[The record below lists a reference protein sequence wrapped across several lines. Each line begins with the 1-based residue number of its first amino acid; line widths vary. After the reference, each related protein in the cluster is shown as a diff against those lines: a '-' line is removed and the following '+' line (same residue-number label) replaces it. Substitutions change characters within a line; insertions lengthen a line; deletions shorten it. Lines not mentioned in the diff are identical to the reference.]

1 MNLRIASGI
10 TSDSI
15 VDGPGL
21 RAVIWC
27 QGCFHNCPGCHN
39 PQTHSPE
46 GGRLVAAAEV
56 IEKISALKIHQ
67 GITFSGGEPFLQATA
82 LVPIAEAAHRRGLDV
97 WSYSGYTFEELL
109 QDPRPGCVEL
119 LRNID
124 VLVDGRFIAELR
136 DLSLRFRGS
145 SNQRIIDVPASL
157 AAGRAI
163 EI

>member
-10 TSDSI
+10 TLDSI

-21 RAVIWC
+21 RAVVWC

-39 PQTHSPE
+39 PQTHSTE
-46 GGRLVAAAEV
+46 GGRLVAVEEV

-67 GITFSGGEPFLQATA
+67 GITFSGGEPFLQAKA

-97 WSYSGYTFEELL
+97 WSFSGYKFEELL
-109 QDPRPGCVEL
+109 QDPQPNCTDL

-124 VLVDGRFIAELR
+124 VLVDGRFIKELR

-145 SNQRIIDVPASL
+145 SNQRMIDVQASL
-157 AAGRAI
+157 KAGYAI
-163 EI
+163 TL